1 MNNDSSVEQTPTPST
16 EKGILDRRREA
27 PLIGIVDDDE
37 AIRDSV
43 SSLVRSVGL
52 RAMVFPSVES
62 FLGSSWKHDSD
73 CLILDVRMTGLS
85 GLELQSRLAVMGLP
99 IPVIF
104 ATAHYDD
111 DDRARAL
118 DRGAVAF
125 LRKPFTDE
133 ALIEAMCSALA

>member
-1 MNNDSSVEQTPTPST
+1 MKNDSSVALRRTPRT
-16 EKGILDRRREA
+16 EEEIVDRRREA

-37 AIRDSV
+37 AVRDSI

-52 RAMVFPSVES
+52 RAMAFPSAES
-62 FLGSSWKHDSD
+62 FLGSNWMHDSD
-73 CLILDVRMTGLS
+73 CLILDVRMPGLS